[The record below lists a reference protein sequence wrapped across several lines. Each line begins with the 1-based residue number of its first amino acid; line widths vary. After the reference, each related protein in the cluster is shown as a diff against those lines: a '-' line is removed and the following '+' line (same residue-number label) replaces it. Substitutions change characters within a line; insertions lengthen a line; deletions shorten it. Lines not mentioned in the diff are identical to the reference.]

1 MRVVIKEMQ
10 LKPNVGSDR
19 SWVYTAFFD
28 MSEGEPTNELIA
40 VRFANAENANLFKE
54 SFERAQ
60 KINSGEAV
68 EDQPEDQGES
78 KNQEEQDAKKYEAKK
93 DEITKDEAA
102 KDAAHTEHIQVEDAK
117 TEKSDSVA
125 TE

>member
-54 SFERAQ
+54 SFERAR
-60 KINSGEAV
+60 KINSGEA

-78 KNQEEQDAKKYEAKK
+78 KNQEEQDGKKDEAKK
-93 DEITKDEAA
+93 DETPKDEAT
-102 KDAAHTEHIQVEDAK
+102 KDATHTGHIQVEDAK
-117 TEKSDSVA
+117 TEKGGSA
-125 TE
+125 AAE